1 MAEADLSAPGAGGT
15 AHACE
20 QLVYWAGHCTDYRLW
35 DELASLFA
43 ETGRLIRPSD
53 PTHPIIGRS
62 SILASLRARPPR
74 TTRHSITNVMV
85 HMHSTTRARVSSQ
98 LTLFSGPARVA
109 NQVVRIGKIAVGNFE
124 DELEW
129 SDDRWHFLVRDGS
142 ISMEMDLP
150 FPD

>member
-1 MAEADLSAPGAGGT
+1 MAGSDLNTLDTGGT
-15 AHACE
+15 TRACE

-35 DELASLFA
+35 DQLASLFA
-43 ETGRLIRPSD
+43 ETGRLTRPSD

-62 SILASLRARPPR
+62 SILASLQARPPR

-98 LTLFSGPARVA
+98 LTLFSGPPQIGS
-109 NQVVRIGKIAVGNFE
+109 QVVRVNKIAVGNFD

-129 SDDRWHFLVRDGS
+129 SDDRWYFLIREGS
-142 ISMEMDLP
+142 ISMEMDLHV
-150 FPD
+150 